1 MRISTQMIYQSSNND
16 LTSMQSQFLKLS
28 QQVTAQQR
36 VLLPSDD
43 PVAAARALDMQQTA
57 DLNQQYKVNRQNANS
72 ALASVQ
78 GNLESMTNMLTKLK
92 SNVITAGNASYS
104 NAERINMASEIKGNL
119 AEVLGYANAQDGQG
133 NYLFAGFKSTTQPFT
148 LDGTGGVVYNGD
160 QGAMSLQVD
169 STRQMDISASGQAIF
184 QGNGQDIFKTMNNFI
199 NVLSVPV
206 TEAANKADETA
217 ANNFVYPAG
226 SGLTPIAAYKTSL
239 AQLNALSP
247 TDPTYQAVFTATA
260 ALKLQSDAAD
270 AARTPVVGSQ
280 AALTRNL
287 ASFNTQIDSLLS
299 NVTTAKASIGARQN
313 ELDNLDAAGEVN
325 KENYTQTINNL
336 LGRNPSD
343 VNQLI
348 SDYTLTQTYL
358 SAAQK
363 VFVTTSG
370 LSLLNYL
377 K

>member
-57 DLNQQYKVNRQNANS
+57 DLNEQYKTNRQNANS
-72 ALASVQ
+72 ALSSVQ

-160 QGAMSLQVD
+160 QGAMSL
-169 STRQMDISASGQAIF
+169 
-184 QGNGQDIFKTMNNFI
+184 
-199 NVLSVPV
+199 
-206 TEAANKADETA
+206 
-217 ANNFVYPAG
+217 
-226 SGLTPIAAYKTSL
+226 
-239 AQLNALSP
+239 
-247 TDPTYQAVFTATA
+247 
-260 ALKLQSDAAD
+260 
-270 AARTPVVGSQ
+270 
-280 AALTRNL
+280 
-287 ASFNTQIDSLLS
+287 
-299 NVTTAKASIGARQN
+299 
-313 ELDNLDAAGEVN
+313 
-325 KENYTQTINNL
+325 
-336 LGRNPSD
+336 
-343 VNQLI
+343 
-348 SDYTLTQTYL
+348 
-358 SAAQK
+358 
-363 VFVTTSG
+363 
-370 LSLLNYL
+370 
-377 K
+377 

>member
-16 LTSMQSQFLKLS
+16 LTNMQSQFLKLS

-43 PVAAARALDMQQTA
+43 PVAAARALDMKQTS
-57 DLNQQYKVNRQNANS
+57 DLNDQYKVNRQNANS
-72 ALASVQ
+72 SLASVQ
-78 GNLESMTNMLTKLK
+78 GNLDSLTDMLTKLK

-104 NAERINMASEIKGNL
+104 NAERINMASEVKGNL

-133 NYLFAGFKSTTQPFT
+133 NYVFAGFKSTTQPFT

-160 QGAMSLQVD
+160 QGAMTLQVD
-169 STRQMDISASGQAIF
+169 STRQMDVSASGQSIF

-206 TEAANKADETA
+206 TEAANNADETA

-226 SGLTPIAAYKTSL
+226 SGQTPIAAYKTSL
-239 AQLNALSP
+239 AQLDALSP
-247 TDPTYQAVFTATA
+247 NDPTYQAVFTATA

-287 ASFNTQIDSLLS
+287 AAFNTQIDSLLG

-313 ELDNLDAAGEVN
+313 ELTNLDAAGEVN
-325 KENYTQTINNL
+325 KENYSQTLNNL

-348 SDYTLTQTYL
+348 SDYTLTQAYL